1 VELWVWW
8 LIWVGLVSFALI
20 YLGYIGYDLFGK
32 AVRAVKA
39 LEPLGKQIETLASTQ
54 QKSATLAE
62 FEGNL
67 LDEPGPL
74 VVEHA
79 RNLRKREA
87 KRQARQRRLIDEL
100 IDYQVDESEFKP

>member
-1 VELWVWW
+1 VELWAWW
-8 LIWVGLVSFALI
+8 LIWGGLVSFALI

-32 AVRAVKA
+32 AMRAVKA
-39 LEPLGKQIETLASTQ
+39 LEPLAKQIETLASTQ
-54 QKSATLAE
+54 QKSVTLAE

-74 VVEHA
+74 VAEHA